1 MTMRPGWRR
10 LVPFVRVV
18 VTLAALAAVLLI
30 ARHVD
35 RRGITAVLRNSEPG
49 WLLLATVLELSRLLL
64 RAILWRISLHVD
76 PPVPFSRLVRYTMA
90 AISASL
96 VTPARAGEAL
106 RLWLLRQ
113 EHGIPFTQS
122 VGVAL
127 GEKVLD
133 GLALLLLV
141 IPLPWL
147 VPDLP
152 PWVARTIEGLAAVA
166 VPGLV
171 VGWWIARRRGGA
183 GKIAYFFGQIRI
195 LREPV
200 TLGAAFLAC
209 LAAWSLDLGG
219 LFASMRAVGMHAD
232 FGTAAFV
239 LLVINAALVVPL
251 TPGNLGTLEA
261 AALLAMQLVQ
271 IERPQAIA
279 VALLYHTVQIF
290 PLVVFALFHPRLM
303 VGARSTSLVR
313 ALAEAAL
320 PPPGDE
326 GPKPPNELR
335 PTR

>member
-1 MTMRPGWRR
+1 MTMRPGWPR
-10 LVPFVRVV
+10 LAPFVRVSL
-18 VTLAALAAVLLI
+18 TLAALAAVLLLG
-30 ARHVD
+30 RHID
-35 RRGITAVLRNSEPG
+35 RRAIVAVLRHAHPG

-64 RAILWRISLHVD
+64 RAILWRVSLHVD
-76 PPVPFSRLVRYTMA
+76 PPVPFSKLLRYTMA

-113 EHGIPFTQS
+113 EHGIPLKQS

-152 PWVARTIEGLAAVA
+152 AWAAHTIEGLAALA
-166 VPGLV
+166 VPGLAL
-171 VGWWIARRRGGA
+171 GWWIARRRQGGE
-183 GKIAYFFGQIRI
+183 GKISLFFGQIRI
-195 LREPV
+195 LREPL

-219 LFASMRAVGMHAD
+219 LFASMRAVGINAG
-232 FGTAAFV
+232 FGTTAFV

-251 TPGNLGTLEA
+251 TPGNVGTLEA
-261 AALLAMQLVQ
+261 AAVVAMHIVY
-271 IERPQAIA
+271 IDRPQAIA
-279 VALLYHTVQIF
+279 AALLYHTVQIV

-303 VGARSTSLVR
+303 VGARSTSLAR
-313 ALAEAAL
+313 TLAEATL
-320 PPPGDE
+320 P
-326 GPKPPNELR
+326 R
-335 PTR
+335 P